1 MLINI
6 NPLKWRK
13 LVTELFTL
21 KKQLENIEDFSVPII
36 AMTQNE
42 LLRLYFAN
50 DIKILKKLWRKS
62 H

>member
-13 LVTELFTL
+13 LVTELFAL
-21 KKQLENIEDFSVPII
+21 KKQLENIEEFSVLII
-36 AMTQNE
+36 AMTKNE

-50 DIKILKKLWRKS
+50 DIKI
-62 H
+62 

>member
-13 LVTELFTL
+13 LVTELFAL
-21 KKQLENIEDFSVPII
+21 KKQLENIEEFSVLII

>member
-13 LVTELFTL
+13 PVTDLFAL
-21 KKQLENIEDFSVPII
+21 KKQLENIEEFSVLII

-50 DIKILKKLWRKS
+50 DIKI
-62 H
+62 